1 MRITTITKNP
11 YLLFSPFLCLYIV
24 YILLFPSDFSGDEIR
39 YLGFAQNLIHGF
51 YSPPAPDIDLTNGPG
66 YPLLLSPF
74 VAFGLPLIY
83 MALIN
88 AFFYYLSI
96 ILLFKALKQTVE
108 LNIALIFSCFWGC
121 YYVAF
126 QTMNTT
132 VPETFTFLLVSLLIF
147 SLVKVFKADNSKEI
161 KRFIFLAGFTIGFII
176 LTKMIFGYVLLLM
189 LSGYIVFWITDI
201 KNINYR
207 KVIYILLIAFI
218 TVTPYLIYTY
228 HLTGRIFY
236 WGFGS
241 DTLYWMSTPYKDEYG
256 DFKYDLKLNT
266 MNLGNYNI
274 PGADD
279 TLRAHHGK
287 DFEKISQLR
296 GVERDDAYKRIAIN
310 NIKCHPLKYISN
322 CVKNLGRLVFHYPF
336 SYAVQRPKI
345 LLVLPMNGIVFTLIL
360 FCLIPTFINWR
371 KVSFPVRFMLFFC
384 FIYLGLSTLV
394 TAYVRM
400 FTIVVPIMLFW
411 FAYIIQNSLIIKIK
425 FYDQSDYS
433 GSTSHL

>member
-1 MRITTITKNP
+1 MRILKIAKNP
-11 YLLFSPFLCLYIV
+11 YLLFAPFLCIYIF
-24 YILLFPSDFSGDEIR
+24 YILLFRSDFAGDEIR
-39 YLGFAQNLIHGF
+39 YLQFAQNIIHGF

-74 VAFGLPLIY
+74 LAIGLPLIY
-83 MALIN
+83 IALMN

-96 ILLFKALKQTVE
+96 IILFKALKQTVE
-108 LNIALIFSCFWGC
+108 LNIALIFSCFWAC
-121 YYVAF
+121 YYLAF

-132 VPETFTFLLVSLLIF
+132 VPETFTFFLVSLLIL
-147 SLVKVFKADNSKEI
+147 SLVKVFKTDKSKET
-161 KRFIFLAGFTIGFII
+161 KRYIFLAGFTIGFII

-189 LSGYIVFWITDI
+189 LSGCIIYWITDI
-201 KNINYR
+201 KNVNYR
-207 KVIYILLIAFI
+207 KGFYILFIAFI

-241 DTLYWMSTPYKDEYG
+241 DTLYWMSTPYDGEYG
-256 DFKYDLKLNT
+256 DWKGELTLGT
-266 MNLGNYNI
+266 VALGNYNI

-279 TLRAHHGK
+279 TLRAHHGR
-287 DFEKISQLR
+287 DFEEIYQLR
-296 GVERDDAYKRIAIN
+296 GIERDDAFKRIAIN
-310 NIKCHPLKYISN
+310 NIKSHPLKFAENWIYNI
-322 CVKNLGRLVFHYPF
+322 GRLVFHYPF

-345 LLVLPMNGIVFTLIL
+345 LLVLPINGIVFTLIL

-384 FIYLGLSTLV
+384 FIYLGLSSLV
-394 TAYVRM
+394 TAYIRM

-411 FAYIIQNSLIIKIK
+411 FAYIIQKSLVIKIK
-425 FYDQSDYS
+425 FDDQ
-433 GSTSHL
+433 

>member
-11 YLLFSPFLCLYIV
+11 YLLFSPFLCFYIL

-39 YLGFAQNLIHGF
+39 YLRFAKNLIHGF
-51 YSPPAPDIDLTNGPG
+51 YSPSAPDIDLTNGPG

-74 VAFGLPLIY
+74 VAIGLPLIY
-83 MALIN
+83 IALMN

-96 ILLFKALKQTVE
+96 ILLFKALKQTVGS
-108 LNIALIFSCFWGC
+108 NIALIFSCFWAC

-126 QTMNTT
+126 GTMNTI

-161 KRFIFLAGFTIGFII
+161 RRFIFLAGFTIGFII

-207 KVIYILLIAFI
+207 KGIYILLIAFV

-236 WGFGS
+236 WGSGS
-241 DTLYWMSTPYKDEYG
+241 DSLYWMSTPYEGEYG
-256 DFKYDLKLNT
+256 DFKGELTLGT
-266 MNLGNYNI
+266 VALGNYNI

-287 DFEKISQLR
+287 DFEEILQYNAI
-296 GVERDDAYKRIAIN
+296 ERDDAFKRIAIN
-310 NIKCHPLKYISN
+310 NIKSHPIKFVGNWI
-322 CVKNLGRLVFHYPF
+322 CNLGRLVFHYPF

-371 KVSFPVRFMLFFC
+371 KVSFPVQFMLLFC
-384 FIYLGLSTLV
+384 FIYLSLSSLV
-394 TAYVRM
+394 TAFVRM
-400 FTIVVPIMLFW
+400 FTIVVPIMVFW
-411 FAYIIQNSLIIKIK
+411 FAYIIQNSLVIKMK
-425 FYDQSDYS
+425 FDDP
-433 GSTSHL
+433 